1 MFDSFHKSLN
11 KITHPYDL
19 YETADKQILEIP
31 LAGFKKDQIKVE
43 LSENNTLSVIAEKEK
58 DETPKEYIIKKVKSD
73 KIELYFSVLT
83 SVDADHISTS
93 FTDGLLVITLPKK
106 KKNAKSLTID

>member
-1 MFDSFHKSLN
+1 MLTKLYTTTRRPSFWGNTELDSLFDLSDTLFDSFHKSLN

-73 KIELYFSVLT
+73 KIELY
-83 SVDADHISTS
+83 
-93 FTDGLLVITLPKK
+93 
-106 KKNAKSLTID
+106 SLGVS